1 MSFLLL
7 VHTWCYI
14 IPVCTPSKDKLHVF
28 ITSRQAISSYVKTGK
43 QTTGLDIAKERH
55 TFKLQCFIG
64 LSFVKLALNPSMKID
79 HYCTRFDCCK
89 IVNHFL
95 QVRACEDCSITKI
108 PVIGDIAKI
117 LVWKGVNYDLQGH
130 CSDIKLVLISF
141 KRSILICIQ
150 SCNNLIFTCI
160 QRPTYIMKIIFHQT
174 LIIIISQMRYSV
186 FVLYLDIKKQDTYF
200 KSF

>member
-1 MSFLLL
+1 M
-7 VHTWCYI
+7 
-14 IPVCTPSKDKLHVF
+14 
-28 ITSRQAISSYVKTGK
+28 
-43 QTTGLDIAKERH
+43 
-55 TFKLQCFIG
+55 QCFIG

-160 QRPTYIMKIIFHQT
+160 QRPTYIKKIIFHQT
-174 LIIIISQMRYSV
+174 KIIIMSKKRYSA
-186 FVLYLDIKKQDTYF
+186 FVQYLDIKKQVTLFSSLFRLMLETLCWMFHIIATKGTIICSLEEIYLG
-200 KSF
+200 